1 MGITYEKGKVTFS
14 SSDEEITV
22 NLTNSYIKPVIK
34 VTPSDDSTLYLT
46 DVQSNFFK
54 VGKSS
59 SNSLDIYYVVIEGN

>member
-14 SSDEEITV
+14 SSDEVMTV

>member
-34 VTPSDDSTLYLT
+34 VTPSDDSTLYLI

>member
-34 VTPSDDSTLYLT
+34 VTPSDDSTLYIT
-46 DVQSNFFK
+46 DVQSNFLK
-54 VGKSS
+54 
-59 SNSLDIYYVVIEGN
+59 